1 MQKNSNLAYDF
12 ARFEPERK
20 QSVAVEKKTEIKVVK
35 KTARRAS
42 PAKIIVMLAAVLA
55 IASMMIYNQVVL
67 TELNDQTTTL
77 NTELEKL
84 QSEKIQK
91 STELESQMSLKNIEE
106 YAVNNL
112 GLVKMDQSQVEYVD
126 LESGNKVEVK
136 QQQDDSFWG
145 SIKQVFQNL
154 LEYLG

>member
-42 PAKIIVMLAAVLA
+42 PAKIIVMLAVVLA

-67 TELNDQTTTL
+67 TELGDQTTTL
-77 NTELEKL
+77 NAELEKL

>member
-55 IASMMIYNQVVL
+55 IASMMIHNQVVL

-77 NTELEKL
+77 NTELEKRKDP
-84 QSEKIQK
+84 EIHRAGKPNVPK
-91 STELESQMSLKNIEE
+91 K
-106 YAVNNL
+106 
-112 GLVKMDQSQVEYVD
+112 
-126 LESGNKVEVK
+126 
-136 QQQDDSFWG
+136 
-145 SIKQVFQNL
+145 
-154 LEYLG
+154 YLGIRRQ

>member
-77 NTELEKL
+77 NAELEKL

>member
-106 YAVNNL
+106 YTVNNL

-145 SIKQVFQNL
+145 SIKQAFQNL